1 MSDECHSE
9 WAKYKYLRP
18 IDFPRT
24 FDVLD
29 TTLDVIGAK
38 SEVGDN
44 LLFATILIFPIM
56 VCWSW
61 NAFGALGNHL
71 QLDLSKILAM
81 CHCDMIQ
88 SDSSV
93 VVI

>member
-44 LLFATILIFPIM
+44 LLFATI
-56 VCWSW
+56 CWSR
-61 NAFGALGNHL
+61 NAFGALGNPSSAFDIGGW
-71 QLDLSKILAM
+71 QLDMAFTIGSKQDPSNVPL
-81 CHCDMIQ
+81 
-88 SDSSV
+88 
-93 VVI
+93 